1 MCCAV
6 VDRILLGKVSE
17 LRVKVLCPKKQDIEV
32 PPSEVHGGADDDDS
46 KVHPSQFSLSSG
58 AR

>member
-17 LRVKVLCPKKQDIEV
+17 LRVKVLCRQKQDIEAM
-32 PPSEVHGGADDDDS
+32 PSEVHGEAGDS
-46 KVHPSQFSLSSG
+46 KVHPSQFSLSSE